1 VFVAARGGTKW
12 YYSVKTPHG
21 KGPWRRDGT
30 QDLSRQVLLFG
41 KELTSFAPL
50 SEVFSTAHGCGLVE
64 SKSVRLAD
72 QVGGCRMAATV
83 TYMDLS

>member
-1 VFVAARGGTKW
+1 
-12 YYSVKTPHG
+12 
-21 KGPWRRDGT
+21 
-30 QDLSRQVLLFG
+30 
-41 KELTSFAPL
+41 LTSFAPL

-83 TYMDLS
+83 TFMDLS